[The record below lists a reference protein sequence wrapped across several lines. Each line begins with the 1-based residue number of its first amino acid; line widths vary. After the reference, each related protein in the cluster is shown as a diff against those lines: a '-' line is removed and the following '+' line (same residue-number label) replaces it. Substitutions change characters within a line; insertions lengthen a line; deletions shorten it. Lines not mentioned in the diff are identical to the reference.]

1 MANFTQPID
10 NPYGVDTYENAK
22 KTYDWIY
29 STLKNGRFIP
39 GFITSDFLF
48 DIGEIT
54 CSCKNVREFINNA
67 YGQEN
72 YNHIT
77 MSINQISLLARKAI
91 FIHVETKNIRVA
103 ATDKQV
109 LDNVVKSL
117 KKWPDEVVPRQT
129 KIHQWVEGIIQGLLT
144 NWIWV
149 VLTAICATIAT
160 FLFS

>member
-1 MANFTQPID
+1 MGNFTQPIN

-29 STLKNGRFIP
+29 STLKNGRFIH

-77 MSINQISLLARKAI
+77 MSINQISLLARRAI
-91 FIHVETKNIRVA
+91 FIYAGTENIRVT

-117 KKWPDEVVPRQT
+117 KKGPAEVVPKQT
-129 KIHQWVEGIIQGLLT
+129 KMHQWIEGIIQGLLT
-144 NWIWV
+144 NWIWA
-149 VLTAICATIAT
+149 VLVALFAAIAT
-160 FLFS
+160 FLFN